1 MNQRLK
7 LGNSLCMTM
16 TDKED
21 LLLSSWKQ
29 RPENY
34 ALILMVMTKSNS
46 IVY

>member
-34 ALILMVMTKSNS
+34 DKIKQDRLLNE
-46 IVY
+46 